1 MNGKNQEKQTRL
13 KQRLYELN
21 DINEKIGKL
30 ALYLKNFK
38 STNNKEEIEGLKTQ
52 LNIMISYKQI
62 LEKRILDTNY

>member
-38 STNNKEEIEGLKTQ
+38 STNNKEEIEDLKTQ